1 MVDAYIF
8 YSLVQAVPYGTRLIF
23 VGDVNQLPSVGAG
36 NVLKDIINSGCFPV
50 TTLNK
55 IFRQEDGS
63 DIVFNAHKIQRGEH
77 LILTNKS
84 KDFFFIPQ
92 RTASQIIEE
101 VQTLTMK
108 NLPNYYGFSPQEIQI
123 LCPMRKYEVGGQAR
137 ACAWRCDLPKGR
149 QGHADQE

>member
-1 MVDAYIF
+1 MERDW
-8 YSLVQAVPYGTRLIF
+8 IF

-92 RTASQIIEE
+92 RTASQ
-101 VQTLTMK
+101 T
-108 NLPNYYGFSPQEIQI
+108 S
-123 LCPMRKYEVGGQAR
+123 RKYR
-137 ACAWRCDLPKGR
+137 HSR
-149 QGHADQE
+149 